1 MNSEHPV
8 ALRTEGFT
16 VFWDG
21 VSYVVRKPG
30 DTASRELSYCS
41 TIEGAL
47 KTVFRHMVIQR
58 IAAARDHGATGE
70 ELKKVIL
77 EVRQR
82 FADLVVMPEEMRRT
96 AQRIGERAKTDPSA
110 YERVGTGASGSA
122 LQRRTGDKRS

>member
-1 MNSEHPV
+1 MNNKHPV
-8 ALRTEGFT
+8 ILRIDGFT
-16 VFWDG
+16 ISWDG
-21 VSYVVRKPG
+21 VSHVVRKPG
-30 DTASRELSYCS
+30 DMASRELSYCS
-41 TIEGAL
+41 TMEVAL
-47 KTVFRHMVIQR
+47 ETVFRHMVVQR
-58 IAAARDHGATGE
+58 IAAARDYGATAE